1 MYRCFINAGTAAP
14 RPAVTGPP
22 SPARKAVGTDG
33 FWGHRG
39 AKTVPG
45 GRHSPPVVPAAVESE
60 LGCGRTEKQPPP
72 GRSPETELGGG
83 HRWLLPEGSLRTS
96 SCLLAL
102 GAFCT
107 RCVQWF
113 RPVWQPKLAR
123 GWGSAVPVAAL
134 GWTLSVPLSHPS
146 AGRPHLLLS
155 CVGWSRGAAVLS
167 RGSPRSPTPRQPGQ
181 TQSHTTRLL
190 WPWEHWSSCWH
201 SVWGKRRPHFR
212 R

>member
-1 MYRCFINAGTAAP
+1 MDSGAIGERRRC
-14 RPAVTGPP
+14 
-22 SPARKAVGTDG
+22 
-33 FWGHRG
+33 
-39 AKTVPG
+39 
-45 GRHSPPVVPAAVESE
+45 PAADTALLWYPRQWSRSWAVAGLRGS
-60 LGCGRTEKQPPP
+60 LPR

-96 SCLLAL
+96 SCLFAL